1 MARLR
6 KLFWDSST
14 VNADAVTSY
23 LASAGV
29 PWREV
34 APGEWGLE
42 ADAGGWPLHVGI
54 ALREGL
60 LRMQAEVL
68 GPGAIDPHWLLH
80 RNRRRPLVRFT
91 ETAAGA
97 VWVQAELPL
106 SAVTADELDRILGL
120 LLEAADEAR
129 ASARLRRDELQQ

>member
-1 MARLR
+1 VPHA
-6 KLFWDSST
+6 
-14 VNADAVTSY
+14 AVTSY

-54 ALREGL
+54 ALRDGL
-60 LRMQAEVL
+60 LRMQAEVV
-68 GPGAIDPHWLLH
+68 GPGALDPHMLLH
-80 RNRRRPLVRFT
+80 RNRRRPLVRFA

-106 SAVTADELDRILGL
+106 AAVSETELDRTLGL
-120 LLEAADEAR
+120 LVEAADEAR
-129 ASARLRRDELQQ
+129 AAARLRRDELRH